1 VTQQI
6 PDIPTTIQQTIR
18 QTLQTLLDYTTA
30 TSLLASLVWSLGVRR
45 DIIESN
51 PFGYLAQTD
60 PLFAHIYSNT
70 MWNISNVSEGNMQI
84 DALSGG
90 DEMETGKNYYTKV
103 RSLTSDEGGQLA
115 FAIFMIMIR
124 GGEEG
129 KKSLEALKGKAY
141 VAFVTPEDNIGT

>member
-1 VTQQI
+1 
-6 PDIPTTIQQTIR
+6 
-18 QTLQTLLDYTTA
+18 
-30 TSLLASLVWSLGVRR
+30 
-45 DIIESN
+45 
-51 PFGYLAQTD
+51 
-60 PLFAHIYSNT
+60 
-70 MWNISNVSEGNMQI
+70 MQI